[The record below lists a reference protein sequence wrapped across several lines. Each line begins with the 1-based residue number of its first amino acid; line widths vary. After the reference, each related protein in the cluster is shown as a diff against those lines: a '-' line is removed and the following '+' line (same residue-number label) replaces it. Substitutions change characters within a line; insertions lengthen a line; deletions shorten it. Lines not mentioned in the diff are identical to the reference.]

1 MLSFACDYNEG
12 AHPKILEK
20 LMKTNF
26 EQLSGY
32 GEDHYCDSAKE
43 KIKEA
48 CGCPEADVHL
58 LVGGTQTNQI
68 VISALLAPFEGVIA
82 AKTGHIVAN
91 EAGAIEYSGHK
102 VLELPQY
109 EGKIKASD
117 LQAYM
122 EDFYGNGHRDHMVF
136 PGMVYISHPTEY
148 GTLYSRKEL
157 EEIANICGKYE
168 MPLYLDG
175 ARLGYGLAS
184 RQTDVSLADLAELC
198 DAFYIGGTKV
208 GAFCGEALV
217 FTKNNTPKQFFTQIK
232 QHGAL
237 LAKGRLLGIQ
247 FDVLFTDDL
256 YLKLG
261 RNAID
266 KAEILKTLI
275 KEKGIPFYLES
286 PTNQQFVIME
296 NSRLEE
302 LAEEVLYSPW
312 EKADDNHTVIR
323 LATSWATTDEDLE
336 RLAEIL

>member
-26 EQLSGY
+26 EQLPGY

-43 KIKEA
+43 KIKSA
-48 CGCPEADVHL
+48 CRCPQADVHFIA
-58 LVGGTQTNQI
+58 GGTQTNQI
-68 VISALLAPFEGVIA
+68 VISSLLASYEGVIA

-91 EAGAIEYSGHK
+91 EAGAIEHAGHK

-109 EGKIKASD
+109 EGKIKAVD
-117 LQAYM
+117 LRDYVEA
-122 EDFYGNGHRDHMVF
+122 FYANDHRDHMVF
-136 PGMVYISHPTEY
+136 PGMVYISHPSEY
-148 GTLYSRKEL
+148 GTLYSRQEL
-157 EEIANICGKYE
+157 EEISKVCRQFD
-168 MPLYLDG
+168 MPLYVDG

-217 FTKNNTPKQFFTQIK
+217 FTRNNTPKQFMTRVK

-256 YLKLG
+256 YMQLG
-261 RNAID
+261 RNAIE
-266 KAEILKTLI
+266 KAEQLKALI

-286 PTNQQFVIME
+286 PTNQQFVIIE
-296 NSRLEE
+296 NSRLDE
-302 LAEEVLYSPW
+302 LAEDVMYSIW
-312 EKADDNHTVIR
+312 EKADDEHTVIR

-336 RLAEIL
+336 RLAQLL